1 MTKRYFVTY
10 DIADPDRLRRVFK
23 VMKGAGDHVQFSV
36 FRCDLSDVQREVL
49 LAKLRAEIHA
59 VEDQVLFIDLGPSE
73 GEAEGRV
80 TALGRSYDEPTRG
93 CVII

>member
-1 MTKRYFVTY
+1 VTKRYFVTY

-80 TALGRSYDEPTRG
+80 SALGRSYDEPGRG

>member
-80 TALGRSYDEPTRG
+80 SALGRSYDEPGRG